1 MQVVDLSGAFSQTL
15 LAAMVGITQPAVSA
29 MVADGRLQVEG
40 LSLGD
45 ALQAYCQRLRD
56 QAAGR
61 VGSEVGG
68 LDLVQERAALAR
80 EQREGQA
87 IKNAVARKEFAPVG
101 LLADVLGMAASS
113 VVDRFDQ
120 LEGSLRKACPD
131 LPDETKTTIQQVIAS
146 ARNEWIRSTERS
158 VFDRIDSMLTDPDED
173 DQADAEPDEEAAT

>member
-101 LLADVLGMAASS
+101 LLADVLGMAASA

-120 LEGSLRKACPD
+120 LEGALKKACPD
-131 LPDETKTTIQQVIAS
+131 LPDEAKTTVLRVIAA
-146 ARNEWIRSTERS
+146 ARNEWVRETSQLVAESLDEMLEQGDADTEAS
-158 VFDRIDSMLTDPDED
+158 LNEVD
-173 DQADAEPDEEAAT
+173 DA

>member
-120 LEGSLRKACPD
+120 LEGAMRKACPD
-131 LPDETKTTIQQVIAS
+131 LPDEAKTTVQQVIAA
-146 ARNEWIRSTERS
+146 ARNEWIRSTS
-158 VFDRIDSMLTDPDED
+158 TLVADTVDAMTDDED
-173 DQADAEPDEEAAT
+173 QEDETP

>member
-1 MQVVDLSGAFSQTL
+1 
-15 LAAMVGITQPAVSA
+15 MVGITQPAVSA

-87 IKNAVARKEFAPVG
+87 IKNAVARREYAPIG
-101 LLADVLGMAASS
+101 LLSDVLGMASS
-113 VVDRFDQ
+113 AVVDRFDQ
-120 LEGSLRKACPD
+120 LEGALRKACPD
-131 LPDETKTTIQQVIAS
+131 LPDEAKTTVQQVIAS
-146 ARNEWIRSTERS
+146 ARNEWIRSTS
-158 VFDRIDSMLTDPDED
+158 SLVADTVDAMTDDED
-173 DQADAEPDEEAAT
+173 QEDETP